1 MNPAPVKL
9 ACETVTLAVPVLD
22 RVTVWE
28 LLLPTVTFPKLR
40 LAGLAFRRRLTP
52 VPESDRVAGELLAL
66 LTTDRLPV
74 TLPVAVGAKLAVK
87 VVLLPAL
94 RVKGREMPAIL
105 KPAPAT
111 LI

>member
-1 MNPAPVKL
+1 M
-9 ACETVTLAVPVLD
+9 VTLAVPELVK
-22 RVTVWE
+22 VTVWE

-40 LAGLAFRRRLTP
+40 LAGLALRKRLTP
-52 VPESDRVAGELLAL
+52 VPESDTVAGELLAL

-94 RVKGREMPAIL
+94 RVKGREMPANL